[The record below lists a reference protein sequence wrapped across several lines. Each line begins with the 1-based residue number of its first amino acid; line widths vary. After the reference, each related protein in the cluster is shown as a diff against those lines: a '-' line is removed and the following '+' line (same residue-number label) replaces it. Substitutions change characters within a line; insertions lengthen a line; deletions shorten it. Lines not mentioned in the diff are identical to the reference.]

1 MNVIGS
7 RQHEIFIETVNKV
20 ALSAYDDKRIIL
32 PDRIN
37 TLAHTG
43 IAWTLGGKKNWD
55 FNDALDP

>member
-43 IAWTLGGKKNWD
+43 IA
-55 FNDALDP
+55 